1 MGGRRAHHVPD
12 RRVILSS
19 RKTPNRKIPI
29 LTVAAAGGVIAVA
42 AIGSGA
48 VASATKVAGA
58 TGQATTATSALY
70 RFGALVAVKPIAP
83 VQRGHVR
90 FAKTSRRFNDQPAT
104 YMVQPGDSLARI
116 TGRLYGHANLWPRF
130 YAANVKVIGAYPTQI
145 KPGERLTVSLARHG
159 KTGEA
164 IPARSFAAMQPIPVR
179 QATAATQPV
188 STAAAPVTA
197 PAAAAQAPAASSAT
211 APGGSFGA
219 CVRSRES
226 GGNYQATNAG
236 GYYGAYQFSGST
248 WAAYG
253 GNPADFGNASA
264 AEQDRVFANALAQGG
279 EANWGPYD
287 GC

>member
-1 MGGRRAHHVPD
+1 MGGSRAHHVPD
-12 RRVILSS
+12 RKVILSS
-19 RKTPNRKIPI
+19 KKTPHRKIPI
-29 LTVAAAGGVIAVA
+29 LTVAAAGGAIAVA

-58 TGQATTATSALY
+58 TGQPASATSALY
-70 RFGALVAVKPIAP
+70 RFGALAPGKPIAP

-90 FAKTSRRFNDQPAT
+90 FAKTPRRFNDQPAA
-104 YMVQPGDSLARI
+104 YMVQPGDSLSRI
-116 TGRLYGHANLWPRF
+116 TGRLFGHPDLWPKF

-145 KPGERLTVSLARHG
+145 IPGERLTVRLASRG

-164 IPARSFAAMQPIPVR
+164 IPARSPAAIQPIPVR
-179 QATAATQPV
+179 QAPAATQPV
-188 STAAAPVTA
+188 STAPAPVIA
-197 PAAAAQAPAASSAT
+197 PAAAAQAPATSSDT
-211 APGGSFGA
+211 APDGSFGA

-236 GYYGAYQFSGST
+236 GYYGAYQFSAST

-253 GNPADFGNASA
+253 GSPADFGNAGA
-264 AEQDRVFANALAQGG
+264 AEQDRVFANAVAQGG
-279 EANWGPYD
+279 ESNWGPYD